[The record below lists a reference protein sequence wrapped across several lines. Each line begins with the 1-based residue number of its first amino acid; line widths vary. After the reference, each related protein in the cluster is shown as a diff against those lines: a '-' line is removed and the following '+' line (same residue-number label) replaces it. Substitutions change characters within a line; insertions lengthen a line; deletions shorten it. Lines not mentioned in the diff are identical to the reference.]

1 MASFYIPSAAS
12 SAKSSPIRSYSNVVS
27 KSNPYT
33 SQAWIGS
40 LIAGGASLLGGLFGN
55 KSQSKNIDKQIQAQQ
70 EENKKN
76 REYNLMLA
84 QMQNQWNQE
93 QWERENDYNSPEAQ
107 MERLKK
113 AGLNPD
119 LMMSQGAHNLA
130 ASSPMMTSGAPSQ
143 SADMTAL
150 GQKPTLGQ
158 AIQTALR
165 DSMIG
170 AQIDNIKAQT
180 EKTRSETEGQDMAN
194 DVQRE
199 LKDFLGLDIKD
210 VDTIN
215 EYYLSPQ
222 AQKAI
227 YELRVLKSDASI
239 KNNEEY
245 NSDVDRTIRE
255 MNYRLEKEI
264 SPKEWRVFSA
274 QLDMKEQEA
283 KEFVRNAAL
292 RLRGLQADVSIK
304 ESDATWNSAEFIKD
318 LPDGLPMLV
327 KFLRLIVGK

>member
-12 SAKSSPIRSYSNVVS
+12 AAKSSPIQGYSNVIS
-27 KSNPYT
+27 KTNPYT
-33 SQAWIGS
+33 SNAWIGAA
-40 LIAGGASLLGGLFGN
+40 IGAGASLLGGLFGN
-55 KSQSKNIDKQIQAQQ
+55 KSQSSNINKQIQAQQ
-70 EENKKN
+70 EENAKN

-119 LMMSQGAHNLA
+119 LMMSQGAHNIA

-143 SADMTAL
+143 PTDMSAL

-180 EKTRSETEGQDMAN
+180 EKTRSETEGKNMEN

-199 LKDFLGLDIKD
+199 LKEFLGLDIKD
-210 VDTIN
+210 VDYIN

-227 YELRVLKSDASI
+227 YELRKLKSEASI
-239 KNNEEY
+239 LNNQEE
-245 NSDVDRTIRE
+245 NSDIDITFRRL
-255 MNYRLEKEI
+255 NYTLEKEI
-264 SPKEWRVFSA
+264 TSKQWRTLSA
-274 QLDMKEQEA
+274 QLDMSEQEA
-283 KEFVRNAAL
+283 KDFVKQAYL
-292 RLRGLQADVSIK
+292 RLRGLKADVDLK
-304 ESDATWNSAEFIKD
+304 ESEAVWNNADFFKE
-318 LPDGLPMLV
+318 LPNGLPLVV
-327 KFLRLIVGK
+327 KFLRMCFGK